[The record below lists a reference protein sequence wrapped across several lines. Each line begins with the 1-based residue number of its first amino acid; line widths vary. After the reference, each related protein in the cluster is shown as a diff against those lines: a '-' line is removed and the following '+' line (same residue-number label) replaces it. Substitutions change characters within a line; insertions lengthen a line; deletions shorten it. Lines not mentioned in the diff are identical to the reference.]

1 MPCAIDHYYRTNN
14 KQTTHHDIIS
24 ILLHGDNTNK
34 VAEQVSLLNNL
45 PNYLTVLKHSPTE

>member
-45 PNYLTVLKHSPTE
+45 PNYLTVLKHTPAE